1 MRRLK
6 TAWGIVLVLVV
17 LIAGGYVLFL
27 RKPPSGSG
35 NREDAE
41 GVSGLAPAVSGS
53 PKTSAE
59 PAPLP
64 VKAVTAL
71 RRDLII
77 TLKSPG
83 EAYTERKAVLKAEAG
98 GVIKS
103 LPAREGLRV
112 RKGDVLAEIDDA
124 EYRLSLDKLEALRLK
139 YLSEL
144 HLEKQFA
151 AADDE
156 SSPEAQAG
164 LTKAQADHEAAL
176 AAFQAGKITA
186 ADLEKA
192 SRDYELALIA
202 AGRKKEEIIATTKG
216 LTGAE
221 IDVKTARLILEKTVI
236 RAPFSGIL
244 TDFKVSPG
252 ERIESGREICTIVDL
267 SRMKVKARVL
277 ESDIGKMMPGR
288 GVDLRFSA
296 YPGRV
301 FKGLVES
308 VGPIVDAEDKRVRCS
323 SPWRVGRRDQAR
335 DARRG
340 RDRGR
345 NPSEP
350 PPRPAGRH
358 SRPGRPE
365 TGVRRGT
372 GFGQVA
378 ISRSAWKTSTTPKS
392 FGNDAASGISEGD
405 TVIVE
410 GHFTWPMTRESS
422 SGRPAFKRR
431 ETPMTRF
438 NIIGSTPV
446 RSQLAAAGCFPG
458 LGHRSRCA
466 RAAGSGGTDIELDPP
481 AMPDTAL
488 RENLAL
494 SIERL
499 NPAMDALALKEVRE
513 RYLPQFELTY
523 QNGDTNTPGT
533 WGVEGS
539 DIASS
544 FDSVNL
550 GLVQSFP
557 WGTSLSLGVSSA
569 MTDTTRSF
577 SLINPSYFSSVR
589 LDVRQPLLRGFGSK
603 AANVEGIKA
612 ARAVEMADASVRAAA
627 AQTAFEVEAAYWNLV
642 LARENLK
649 VQESSLASSRQIL
662 DRNREAA
669 RIGTE
674 SGIGVLNAETE
685 VARYEDAVLAASRA
699 VQSQEDLLRKLLRL
713 PAGGEAGIIP
723 LDRPEIE
730 IREVSAADVLRAA
743 LANRPEMDLARRRID
758 NSRSDVDYF
767 RNQSLPKVDLNFS
780 FWSPGI
786 SGVRYVYQ
794 DDNPLSGVVIGGS
807 PAAGAGQLLRHP
819 RSIRIG
825 A

>member
-77 TLKSPG
+77 TLKAPG

-308 VGPIVDAEDKRVRCS
+308 VGPIVDAEDKTCPVFIAVEGSGDEIKPGMHAEVEIAAEIHRNRLLVPQDAILVRGGRKLVFVVEQGLAK
-323 SPWRVGRRDQAR
+323 WRYVEIGLENEH
-335 DARRG
+335 DAEIL
-340 RDRGR
+340 
-345 NPSEP
+345 P
-350 PPRPAGRH
+350 
-358 SRPGRPE
+358 
-365 TGVRRGT
+365 
-372 GFGQVA
+372 
-378 ISRSAWKTSTTPKS
+378 
-392 FGNDAASGISEGD
+392 GNDAASGISEGD

-410 GHFTWPMTRESS
+410 GHFTLAHDSRVV
-422 SGRPAFKRR
+422 
-431 ETPMTRF
+431 
-438 NIIGSTPV
+438 V
-446 RSQLAAAGCFPG
+446 R
-458 LGHRSRCA
+458 
-466 RAAGSGGTDIELDPP
+466 
-481 AMPDTAL
+481 
-488 RENLAL
+488 
-494 SIERL
+494 
-499 NPAMDALALKEVRE
+499 
-513 RYLPQFELTY
+513 
-523 QNGDTNTPGT
+523 
-533 WGVEGS
+533 
-539 DIASS
+539 
-544 FDSVNL
+544 
-550 GLVQSFP
+550 
-557 WGTSLSLGVSSA
+557 
-569 MTDTTRSF
+569 
-577 SLINPSYFSSVR
+577 
-589 LDVRQPLLRGFGSK
+589 
-603 AANVEGIKA
+603 
-612 ARAVEMADASVRAAA
+612 
-627 AQTAFEVEAAYWNLV
+627 
-642 LARENLK
+642 
-649 VQESSLASSRQIL
+649 
-662 DRNREAA
+662 
-669 RIGTE
+669 
-674 SGIGVLNAETE
+674 
-685 VARYEDAVLAASRA
+685 
-699 VQSQEDLLRKLLRL
+699 
-713 PAGGEAGIIP
+713 
-723 LDRPEIE
+723 
-730 IREVSAADVLRAA
+730 
-743 LANRPEMDLARRRID
+743 
-758 NSRSDVDYF
+758 
-767 RNQSLPKVDLNFS
+767 
-780 FWSPGI
+780 
-786 SGVRYVYQ
+786 
-794 DDNPLSGVVIGGS
+794 
-807 PAAGAGQLLRHP
+807 
-819 RSIRIG
+819 
-825 A
+825 